1 MRSNR
6 MAFLIAALMF
16 AASIGAVVARPDT
29 KAASLEPAILLEA
42 MIPKQFGDWREEPQ
56 QIVQII
62 SPQDQAWLDKLYA
75 QVLTRTYVN
84 AYGYRIMLS
93 VAYGSDQRD
102 SLQAH
107 DPEVCYVAHGFAL
120 HRSET
125 TQLATLYGKI
135 SVRRLFT
142 SKGPREE
149 PVTYWFKFGDK
160 ALFGDKPAKGFQKR
174 LIELRYKFTGRIPD
188 GLLFRVSSIDPDQ
201 ARAYQTQDQFIN
213 QLLNTVSS
221 AERQR
226 LAGLGDS

>member
-1 MRSNR
+1 MS
-6 MAFLIAALMF
+6 ATSLAP
-16 AASIGAVVARPDT
+16 AASPSRQSA
-29 KAASLEPAILLEA
+29 
-42 MIPKQFGDWREEPQ
+42 IPKQFGDWRNAPQ
-56 QIVQII
+56 QIVQVI
-62 SPQDQAWLDKLYA
+62 SPQDQAWVDRLYA

-84 AYGYRIMLS
+84 AYGYRIMLA

-107 DPEVCYVAHGFAL
+107 DPEVCYLAHGFAL

-125 TQLATLYGKI
+125 AQLTTLFGEL
-135 SVRRLFT
+135 SVRRLLT

-160 ALFGDKPAKGFQKR
+160 ALFGDKAAKGFQRR
-174 LIELRYKFTGRIPD
+174 LIELRYKFTRRIPD

-201 ARAYQTQDQFIN
+201 ARAYQMQDQFIF
-213 QLLNTVSS
+213 QLLNAVSPTD
-221 AERQR
+221 RQR